1 MELEIELTL
10 QQDAKSFKS
19 HESTEL
25 NLNGMIKKAD
35 AIITN

>member
-19 HESTEL
+19 HESIEL
-25 NLNGMIKKAD
+25 KFNGMIQKAD
-35 AIITN
+35 SIITN